1 MSDNS
6 KAPKIEPIKLKE
18 YDTKQSKYDMV
29 PRLPMRSIILGP
41 SGSGKTILIQNMIL
55 DIYKGCFSRIFIFSP
70 SINVDSTWLS
80 VKEYIEKEMHVQQTD
95 KEPIYFDHYNPD
107 DLQQIIE
114 TQHKVI
120 QFQKKHGHKKLFS
133 ILVVVDDFADQ
144 PSFSRNSPLLNQ
156 LFVRGR
162 HNSISTIVGTQK
174 FNALSPLIRV
184 NATEL
189 YVYRLRN
196 YKDLETFVEEVS
208 AVVSGD
214 KKLILEIYN
223 MATSAPYSFLFVN
236 LRAKERNNMFM
247 IKFDKRIEI
256 ED

>member
-1 MSDNS
+1 M
-6 KAPKIEPIKLKE
+6 
-18 YDTKQSKYDMV
+18 
-29 PRLPMRSIILGP
+29 
-41 SGSGKTILIQNMIL
+41 
-55 DIYKGCFSRIFIFSP
+55 
-70 SINVDSTWLS
+70 
-80 VKEYIEKEMHVQQTD
+80 KEYIEKEMNVKHSD
-95 KEPIYFDHYNPD
+95 KEPIFFDHYNPD
-107 DLQQIIE
+107 DLHNIIE

-120 QFQKKHGHKKLFS
+120 QYQKKHGHKKLFS
-133 ILVVVDDFADQ
+133 ILVIVDDFADDAK
-144 PSFSRNSPLLNQ
+144 FSRNSPLLNQ

-184 NATEL
+184 NAAEL

-208 AVVSGD
+208 AIVSGD

-223 MATSAPYSFLFVN
+223 LATSAPYSFLYVN
-236 LRAKERNNMFM
+236 LRAKERNEMFM
-247 IKFDKRIEI
+247 IKFNQKIQIE

>member
-1 MSDNS
+1 M
-6 KAPKIEPIKLKE
+6 
-18 YDTKQSKYDMV
+18 
-29 PRLPMRSIILGP
+29 
-41 SGSGKTILIQNMIL
+41 
-55 DIYKGCFSRIFIFSP
+55 
-70 SINVDSTWLS
+70 
-80 VKEYIEKEMHVQQTD
+80 
-95 KEPIYFDHYNPD
+95 
-107 DLQQIIE
+107 
-114 TQHKVI
+114 
-120 QFQKKHGHKKLFS
+120 
-133 ILVVVDDFADQ
+133 VVVDDFADQ

-196 YKDLETFVEEVS
+196 YKDLECFVEEVS

-214 KKLILEIYN
+214 KKLILDIYN
-223 MATSAPYSFLFVN
+223 MATTAPYSFLFVN
-236 LRAKERNNMFM
+236 LRAKDRNEMFM
-247 IKFDKRIEI
+247 IKFNQKIQI